1 MGGSLLSAGRMFD
14 AVGRLQTIVEPLKS
28 EMDHERKLPPQIIEL
43 MRDEGLLSIWLP
55 IEYGGPDL
63 DMPESV
69 RLIEALA
76 RVDGAIGWCACTS
89 AINNRLTG
97 FLPTTS
103 ARRIFLEDRAF
114 IAGALMPSA
123 KAAKVQDAYIVS
135 GRWGYGSGIDHC
147 AWAVGGCSVFEDGK
161 LKQDQDG
168 SPEVLLAFFPT
179 EQCEIIDTWDVG
191 GLRATASHDY
201 QVDNLSVPEEF
212 TVPLGSENP
221 VCTGAHYR
229 FPWYSAQGTAIAPVV
244 LGLAQSALDR
254 YRQIA
259 AARIPRVTATI
270 ARDDPVTQEVVGRAA
285 AALRAAR
292 AFLHEAVAEIWDTV
306 AAGSKASL
314 EQRANA
320 RMAFAHSAEAAKYVA
335 RTIHDD
341 FGGAGLYEVQGL
353 HRIFRDIHAATQHAQ
368 LQKGGFRTSGRVI
381 LGLDIGR
388 ARI

>member
-1 MGGSLLSAGRMFD
+1 MFD
-14 AVGRLQTIVEPLKS
+14 AIGKLQMIVEPLKS
-28 EMDHERKLPPQIIEL
+28 GMDRERKLPSQILEV

-55 IEYGGPDL
+55 IEYGGPEL

-76 RVDGAIGWCACTS
+76 QVDGAIGWCACTS

-123 KAAKVQDAYIVS
+123 KATKLQDAYIVS

-147 AWAVGGCSVFEDGK
+147 GWAVGGCSVFEEGK
-161 LKQDQDG
+161 PKQDQNG
-168 SPEVLLAFFPT
+168 LPEALLAFFPT

-191 GLRATASHDY
+191 GLRATGSHDY
-201 QVDNLSVPEEF
+201 QVDNLLVPETF
-212 TVPLGSENP
+212 TVPVGFENP
-221 VCTGAHYR
+221 VCAGAHYR
-229 FPWYSAQGTAIAPVV
+229 FPWYSAQGTAIAPVM

-254 YRQIA
+254 YRQISA
-259 AARIPRVTATI
+259 SRIPRVTATI
-270 ARDDPVTQEVVGRAA
+270 SRDDPVTQEVVGRAA
-285 AALRAAR
+285 AALRSAR
-292 AFLHEAVAEIWDTV
+292 AFLREAVADIWFTV
-306 AAGSKASL
+306 EAGSKASL

-335 RTIHDD
+335 RALHDD
-341 FGGAGLYEVQGL
+341 SGGAGLYEAQGL
-353 HRIFRDIHAATQHAQ
+353 HRIFRDIHAASQHAQ
-368 LQKGGFRTSGRVI
+368 LQKGGFRTSGQVF